1 MKFKETTVN
10 KNYLYKG
17 RIINLRNDDVILPNG
32 KPAKREIIEHS
43 GGSTILCVQDGKV
56 LMVKQFRYA
65 YGEEIWEL
73 PAGKLNK
80 GEDPKETAR
89 RELEEECGVLAKDLT
104 LLFIVYPTP
113 GYTEEI
119 IRIYS
124 AENLKNTQQNLD
136 EDEFLSVKWI
146 EIPTLKQMV
155 ESGEIKDAKTL
166 IALLW
171 LFSQKA

>member
-146 EIPTLKQMV
+146 EISTLKQMV